1 VERWQGA
8 ARIKGR
14 KTDLRCAGSARN
26 TLAKLEQQLAP
37 GNIVRTHRSYLVNI
51 DKIDEIR
58 ATETGSHEIL
68 LASGKTVPLSRG
80 YRDEFWSSF
89 RD

>member
-8 ARIKGR
+8 ARLKGR

-51 DKIDEIR
+51 DKIDEVR
-58 ATETGSHEIL
+58 ATETGGHEIQL
-68 LASGKTVPLSRG
+68 RSGKTVPLSRS
-80 YRDEFWSSF
+80 YREKF
-89 RD
+89 RSLFKG